1 MEIMFSECVEA
12 LKDLR
17 RTVHSDTDPSVSMAL
32 DEVIAKLESYKDKAN
47 VEDAEVRRAVQD
59 GLMIISAILSCCV
72 SVAELMRSF

>member
-1 MEIMFSECVEA
+1 MENMFSECVEA

-32 DEVIAKLESYKDKAN
+32 DKVIAKFESYKDKAN
-47 VEDAEVRRAVQD
+47 VEDADVKGTVQEA
-59 GLMIISAILSCCV
+59 LMIISSFLSCCA